1 MAQEDNSSRALWF
14 VAGAALGATIAL
26 LYAPRTGKET
36 RKRIVKQAERS
47 RETIAEHG
55 RNIAEAGRD
64 LYDKGRDLADEA
76 AQMFERGRKLVE
88 G

>member
-1 MAQEDNSSRALWF
+1 MAQDNSDRVLWF

-26 LYAPRTGKET
+26 LYAPQSGKDT
-36 RKRIVKQAERS
+36 RRRLRKQAERG
-47 RETIAEHG
+47 REALTEQG
-55 RNIAEAGRD
+55 RSLADAGRE
-64 LYDKGRDLADEA
+64 LYEKGRDLADEA